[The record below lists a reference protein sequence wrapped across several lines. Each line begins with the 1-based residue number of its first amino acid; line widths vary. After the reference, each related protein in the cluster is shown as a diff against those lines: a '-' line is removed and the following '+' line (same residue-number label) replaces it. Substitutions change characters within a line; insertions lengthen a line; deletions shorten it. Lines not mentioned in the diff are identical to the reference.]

1 LSLLDNFYIFVNMKN
16 VEKFF
21 DTRTPLKKL
30 IDTIQ
35 YSTKKWTFIVSEI
48 FKKFFRKLLWWL

>member
-1 LSLLDNFYIFVNMKN
+1 MKN